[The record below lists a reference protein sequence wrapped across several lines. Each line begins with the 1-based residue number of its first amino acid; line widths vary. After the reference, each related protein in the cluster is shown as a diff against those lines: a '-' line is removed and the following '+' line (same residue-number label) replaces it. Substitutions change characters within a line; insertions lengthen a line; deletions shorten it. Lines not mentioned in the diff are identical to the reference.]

1 MRHPV
6 TRNSGLD
13 GVFALLL
20 FGVFASC
27 VLLVLFMGT
36 SVYSRLTERS
46 QQAYDRRT
54 SVQYVTTKVRQVPSA
69 ANVSVQDFDG
79 VSALTITEDING
91 ELFNTRIYCYDGWLM
106 ELFTFADN
114 EFNPADGQRI
124 MPAQGFT
131 ASLDGDRLT
140 LDIVDES
147 GYESQ
152 LTLTLRGEGA
162 PGEAEALQAG
172 AAAALAS
179 TSGNAGTAAGGST
192 AGGAGAGGSNASG
205 GATASGAT
213 AGGATAPSPAN
224 ASATT
229 SSGQGVAA

>member
-69 ANVSVQDFDG
+69 ANVSVQDLDG
-79 VSALTITEDING
+79 VSALTITEDISG

-140 LDIVDES
+140 LDIIDES

-162 PGEAEALQAG
+162 PGEAEALQAET
-172 AAAALAS
+172 A
-179 TSGNAGTAAGGST
+179 NATATTGTTG
-192 AGGAGAGGSNASG
+192 G
-205 GATASGAT
+205 GATLGGEGAT
-213 AGGATAPSPAN
+213 A
-224 ASATT
+224 
-229 SSGQGVAA
+229 